1 MSLTPYKYMHIIASN
16 HSHEHNPQDGCCSD
30 CMCKCFLEQSYSPL
44 EYIFMAITKNPKRH
58 ERMCVCGHS
67 YAEHFQHN
75 HRHQDDNTDE
85 EEDSNDSL
93 SDSEEEDNDN
103 LD

>member
-16 HSHEHNPQDGCCSD
+16 HSHEHNLHDGSCSD

-58 ERMCVCGHS
+58 ERMCICGHS
-67 YAEHFQHN
+67 YAEHFQH
-75 HRHQDDNTDE
+75 HYDDDDDDKE
-85 EEDSNDSL
+85 
-93 SDSEEEDNDN
+93 EEEDNDDCLSDNHYDEDN